1 MEKER
6 VWVEINLDNLLSNL
20 LVVKKLVKNRK
31 ILLAIKADAYG
42 LGACEIAQ
50 FLEGKI
56 DMLGVASIDEGI
68 ILREK
73 AKVGTPILILSPIP
87 YKTIPYLFEYDLI
100 PNVCDIEFFKALIN
114 YAQNN
119 NKKLKIH
126 IEIDTGMGR
135 TGFFIKEFE
144 KVWEIIKK
152 QNFLKVEGIFSH
164 FPVAD
169 SDILFSKTQLKE
181 FLTLI
186 KKLNLNN
193 KILHFANSCG
203 LLNICESYL
212 DMVRPGLVIYGI
224 TPDGIKNEKVKK
236 LIKPVISLKSRIVSL
251 KYFKENISVSY
262 GRTYF
267 TSKPTLIGII
277 SCGYGDGYPYQLS
290 NRGEVLLKGR
300 RTNIVGTVCMDLTM
314 INLSNF
320 SNIRIGET
328 VTLIGREG
336 KEEITVSDIAFWANT
351 IPYEIITRLSPRVPR
366 IYFKNNE
373 IWKIK
378 KINLTF

>member
-6 VWVEINLDNLLSNL
+6 VWLEINLDNLLSNL
-20 LVVKKLVKNRK
+20 LVVKKIVKNKK

-50 FLEGKI
+50 FLEDKI
-56 DMLGVASIDEGI
+56 DMLGVASIEEGI

-73 AKVGTPILILSPIP
+73 TKIKTPILILSPIP

-100 PNVCDIEFFKALIN
+100 PNVSDKEFLKELIN
-114 YAQNN
+114 YAQKN

-144 KVWEIIKK
+144 KIYQIIKN
-152 QNFLKVEGIFSH
+152 QNFLKIEGIFSH

-169 SDILFSKTQLKE
+169 GDILFSKNQLKE

-186 KKLNLNN
+186 KKLNLRK
-193 KILHFANSCG
+193 KILHLANSCG
-203 LLNICESYL
+203 LLNIPQSHL
-212 DMVRPGLVIYGI
+212 DMVRPGLIIYGVI
-224 TPDGIKNEKVKK
+224 PNGIKNEKIKK
-236 LIKPVISLKSRIVSL
+236 LIKPVISLKSKIISL
-251 KYFKENISVSY
+251 RYFKENMSISY

-267 TSKPTLIGII
+267 TSKPTLIGIL

-290 NRGEVLLKGR
+290 NRGEVLLKGK
-300 RTNIVGTVCMDLTM
+300 RTNIVGAICMDLTM
-314 INLSNF
+314 IDLNNF
-320 SNIRIGET
+320 SNIKVGDL
-328 VTLIGREG
+328 VTLIGKDG
-336 KEEITVSDIAFWANT
+336 KEEITVNDVAFWANT

-366 IYFKNNE
+366 VYFKNNE

-378 KINLTF
+378 KTIMS